1 LKTKNIIYK
10 KEKHYGRN
18 LGRFLR
24 KRRERMKRFFEKNK
38 EKILNFE
45 LDGLDFSD

>member
-1 LKTKNIIYK
+1 MVEIWDDFCGKD
-10 KEKHYGRN
+10 
-18 LGRFLR
+18 LR